1 MRIGFFGIQIG
12 TVNYGV
18 AALAYSQLAFI
29 DQCVK
34 KNKIDAEYHIFSQ
47 DTEKEIRRIK
57 EELRISSPITVS
69 DPARIRTGLK
79 GYRKLYREIQKCDI
93 IFDITQGDSFSD
105 IYGMKR
111 YLLQSFE
118 KKLTMKAGKK
128 LVLMPQTIG
137 PFYKGYVKR
146 DAKKILDRADVVFAR
161 DEISQKLTDDL
172 LNRKKAELTCDIA
185 FTLPFVQAE
194 KEEGKRKVGLNLSG
208 LMWNGGYNQNNQ
220 FGLKLSYQKLTEDIL
235 DFLLK
240 EKNTEVHLISH
251 VYSEGTVED
260 DYAVCKEIK
269 EKYPQCILAPHFK
282 TPVEAK
288 SYISGM
294 DIFMGGRMH
303 STIAAFSSGVITI
316 PISYSRK
323 FEGLYNSIEYDYCV
337 NCRELTNEQAIR
349 RIIGF
354 FSDLEKLKADGDH
367 ARMLI
372 RKKLKVLEDKIQQ
385 ILLENK
391 EVN

>member
-29 DQCVK
+29 DKCVK
-34 KNKIDAEYHIFSQ
+34 KNNIEAEYHIFSQ
-47 DTEKEIRRIK
+47 DTEKEIQRIK
-57 EELRISSPITVS
+57 KELGITNKVTLS

-79 GYRKLYREIQKCDI
+79 GYRNLYKEIKKCDI

-118 KKLTMKAGKK
+118 KKLTIKARKK

-137 PFYKGYVKR
+137 PFYKGFVKR
-146 DAKKILDRADVVFAR
+146 DAKKILNKSDIVFAR
-161 DEISQKLTDDL
+161 DEISQNLVDDL
-172 LNRKKAELTCDIA
+172 VNRKKANLTCDIA
-185 FTLPFVQAE
+185 FTLPYTKAE
-194 KEEGKRKVGLNLSG
+194 KENSKRKVGLNISG

-235 DFLLK
+235 AFLLK
-240 EKNTEVHLISH
+240 DENTEVHLISH

-260 DYAVCKEIK
+260 DYAVCKKIK
-269 EKYPQCILAPHFK
+269 EKYPECILAPHFK

-294 DIFMGGRMH
+294 DVFMGGRMH
-303 STIAAFSSGVITI
+303 ATIAAFSSGVITI

-323 FEGLYNSIEYDYCV
+323 FEGLYNSIDYDYCV
-337 NCRELTNEQAIR
+337 NCRELTNEQALN
-349 RIIGF
+349 RIVSF
-354 FSDLEKLKADGDH
+354 FGNLEKLKKDGDNS
-367 ARMLI
+367 RNI
-372 RKKLKVLEDKIQQ
+372 IDRKIGFLEEKINQIILDK
-385 ILLENK
+385 
-391 EVN
+391 